1 MTSEMLQVFLKNY
14 HLCLNHFAF
23 NMNCIYLFTGY
34 LSEYVCVMSFPEILI
49 KPLLDINDCY
59 HLKLSREWNPSCLI
73 LIPEL
78 VVKTNKMWNYSPAN

>member
-1 MTSEMLQVFLKNY
+1 
-14 HLCLNHFAF
+14 
-23 NMNCIYLFTGY
+23 
-34 LSEYVCVMSFPEILI
+34 MSFPEILI